1 LSSKQKRLKELKNKQ
16 QQPQFWNNPEK
27 ARLISQEIA
36 QLEEEQQQ
44 LTCLQKD
51 LDELY
56 ELAQSIIEEKDK
68 TLIENIKKELHN
80 WKQKFIQLENFV
92 YLGGEYG
99 RGNAFLFFYAGTG
112 GQDAEDWTSML
123 IRMYARWAE
132 KKGFEVKEIER
143 SLSEDGL
150 GTKSA
155 TIEIKGKYAYGL
167 LKGEAG
173 VHRLVRISPFSAQKL
188 RHTSFALLEVIP
200 DIPETEHEKIKPD
213 ELRIDTYRSSGPG
226 GQNVNRR
233 ETAVRVTHIPTNIS
247 VASQAERS
255 QAQNKERALK
265 LLAIKLHERKRQEKE
280 ALEKEQRSSVN
291 PTWGAQRRTYV
302 FHPYKQ
308 IRDHLT
314 GLELS
319 DVEKVMEG
327 GLDELIEAGLRIKNH
342 KSQIPDPK

>member
-1 LSSKQKRLKELKNKQ
+1 MPAKQKKLKELKKKQ

-27 ARLISQEIA
+27 ARIISRKIA

-44 LTCLQKD
+44 WTGLQKD

-56 ELAQSIIEEKDK
+56 ELAQSDPEGKDK
-68 TLIENIKKELHN
+68 TFIENIKKELHN
-80 WKQKFIQLENFV
+80 WQQKFARLESLV
-92 YLGGEYG
+92 YLGGKYD

-132 KKGFEVKEIER
+132 KRGFKVKEVER

-155 TIEIKGKYAYGL
+155 AIEIRGKYAYGL

-200 DIPETEHEKIKPD
+200 DIPDTEHEKIKPD

-233 ETAVRVTHIPTNIS
+233 ETAVRVTHIPTGIS

-265 LLAIKLHERKRQEKE
+265 LLAIKLHEHKRQEKE
-280 ALEKEQRSSVN
+280 VLEKEQRSSAS

-327 GLDELIEAGLRIKNH
+327 GLDKLIEASLRIDHH
-342 KSQIPDPK
+342 K